1 MLAFSSIYPY
11 LYGTKKNGNTMKREL
26 DLAVSNYGKV
36 KTLAYD
42 MVLLPW
48 GATEPHNLHLPYLTD
63 CILSHDIAV
72 DVAHKALDLYGLRCM
87 VMPYV
92 TAGSQNPGQ
101 RELPF
106 CIHYRY
112 ETQKAILTDIVSS
125 LYVQGHRHM
134 LIINRHGGN
143 TFKNMIR
150 DLSIDSPDFVIA
162 CSEWYT
168 FVPKADYF
176 EQPGDH
182 ADEVETSVMMHY
194 HPELVDLSEAGDG
207 ASRNFTSQML
217 REKVAWIPRHWQQ
230 VSSDTGIGN
239 PRSASAEKGVCY
251 TVAVVERY
259 AQLVKELCEG
269 IKYE

>member
-1 MLAFSSIYPY
+1 
-11 LYGTKKNGNTMKREL
+11 
-26 DLAVSNYGKV
+26 
-36 KTLAYD
+36 

-134 LIINRHGGN
+134 LIINGHGGN

-150 DLSIDSPDFVIA
+150 DLSIDYPDFVIA